1 MLEPASGSWERG
13 LWGSFGPVAGVGR
26 GFWDGAGG
34 GGRVP
39 VWARSRS
46 VKNAAVLTPQ
56 NTRRK
61 NRRF

>member
-1 MLEPASGSWERG
+1 MLEPASGNWERG

-46 VKNAAVLTPQ
+46 VKNAAVLAL
-56 NTRRK
+56 
-61 NRRF
+61 